1 MRRFER
7 RHVGAIPAG
16 GTYIGSQLDVPE
28 RHGPNVEVA
37 GETPVGPII
46 LIAPWRK
53 TSAVGFDPTEHR
65 GIRWGA
71 ANAAKAFAV
80 MRWFGKPDNSARI
93 RVVAPFAPVL
103 QEKRGSA

>member
-1 MRRFER
+1 MWVQFLPGYLHRLAVRRIER
-7 RHVGAIPAG
+7 QR
-16 GTYIGSQLDVPE
+16 
-28 RHGPNVEVA
+28 PNVEVA
-37 GETPVGPII
+37 GETPVGPTI
-46 LIAPWRK
+46 LIAPWRN
-53 TSAVGFDPTEHR
+53 TSAVGFDPTGHR

-80 MRWFGKPDNSARI
+80 MHWFGKPDNSARI

>member
-16 GTYIGSQLDVPE
+16 GTFIGSQLDVPE

-37 GETPVGPII
+37 GETPVGPTI
-46 LIAPWRK
+46 LLLPGVILARLAL
-53 TSAVGFDPTEHR
+53 TQQDHR

-71 ANAAKAFAV
+71 AMPPNH
-80 MRWFGKPDNSARI
+80 
-93 RVVAPFAPVL
+93 L
-103 QEKRGSA
+103 Q